1 MFLRLFFFRQLL
13 CPIPLCNEVFGDNQ
27 QLTKHLESDHGKSEQ
42 LVHQI
47 PIKRVLVAAGKYNC
61 YFDGCNEYFDD
72 TERLNEHLMTGHN
85 MLYKDVE
92 ARSKMNLMF
101 LEQIKNQMTEQYVSS
116 LEAINGHY
124 NSIKARVDDG
134 SGTVAATIGINGLL
148 QDAAAG
154 APVASKNSEVK
165 IKCHKCNF
173 FFSNEIDLRTHI
185 FYKHPDKKQK
195 HDSQVRLC

>member
-1 MFLRLFFFRQLL
+1 M
-13 CPIPLCNEVFGDNQ
+13 CSEVFADNI

-72 TERLNEHLMTGHN
+72 TDRLNDHLMNGHN
-85 MLYKDVE
+85 MLVKDVE

-124 NSIKARVDDG
+124 NSIKARADDNNVG
-134 SGTVAATIGINGLL
+134 SALTTIGINGLL

-173 FFSNEIDLRTHI
+173 FFSNETDLRTHI

-195 HDSQVRLC
+195 NDSQVRLC